1 MFPPNYFNLSK
12 KQTITLIFL
21 RFKAE
26 STVTIMDL
34 ESYETFDA
42 EYPVDEV
49 ALKKVKELHENP
61 DEIGESQ
68 AEYWSVMGRKLV
80 TRIMN

>member
-1 MFPPNYFNLSK
+1 MTS
-12 KQTITLIFL
+12 TLKEEFML
-21 RFKAE
+21 KVKPF
-26 STVTIMDL
+26 
-34 ESYETFDA
+34 ETFDA

-49 ALKKVKELHENP
+49 ALKKINKLHENL

-68 AEYWSVMGRKLV
+68 AEYWDVMGRKLV